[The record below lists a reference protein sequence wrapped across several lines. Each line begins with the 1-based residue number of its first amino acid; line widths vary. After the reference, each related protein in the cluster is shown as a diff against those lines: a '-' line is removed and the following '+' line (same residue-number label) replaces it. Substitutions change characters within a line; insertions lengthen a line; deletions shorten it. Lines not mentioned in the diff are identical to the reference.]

1 MSALTTQLKETATW
15 KAIFQGQ
22 CAFRTSHAHT
32 GNLRCKHLFTNTS
45 ECHFVGCPIVQS
57 NYVAIQRSFD
67 TIYLV
72 TKNQN
77 AKISETWSDQELPS
91 NKDEALKIVTEAIAN
106 LNPVLKEAVLSKFDH
121 LYNISVVIRTGEE
134 TAEASDEDE
143 DKDLEDT
150 KEE

>member
-1 MSALTTQLKETATW
+1 MSTLTTQLKEAATW
-15 KAIFQGQ
+15 KTIFQGQ
-22 CAFRTSHAHT
+22 CAFRTSNAQSGT
-32 GNLRCKHLFTNTS
+32 SRCKHLFTNTS

-77 AKISETWSDQELPS
+77 AKISEVWSDQELPS
-91 NKDEALKIVTEAIAN
+91 DKNEALKVVTESTAK

-121 LYNISVVIRTGEE
+121 LFNVSIAVR
-134 TAEASDEDE
+134 TAEESEESEDDDDLLEDE
-143 DKDLEDT
+143 E
-150 KEE
+150 

>member
-1 MSALTTQLKETATW
+1 MSNLTTQLKESAQW
-15 KAIFQGQ
+15 KTIFQGQ
-22 CAFRTSHAHT
+22 CAFRTANAQT

-45 ECHFVGCPIVQS
+45 ECNFIGCPIVQS

-77 AKISETWSDQELPS
+77 AKISEIWSDQELS
-91 NKDEALKIVTEAIAN
+91 ADKDEALKVVTKATVK

-121 LYNISVVIRTGEE
+121 LFNVSVAVRSSEE
-134 TAEASDEDE
+134 STEEDE
-143 DKDLEDT
+143 DLDDLDLD
-150 KEE
+150 EE